1 MKTPMR
7 SVLLMFVLWAGLLS
21 AQTPEK
27 RIALVIGN
35 SRYTNNMLK
44 NPSNDARDMAAVLRK
59 AGFVVTERYDQ
70 GYIAFN
76 NEVTDF
82 VRSFR
87 DSNTV
92 ALFYYAGHGVQDNGD
107 NYLVPV
113 NADSLAEDEITFRCV
128 PLERITDKMKG
139 ANNYMNIIILDAC
152 RNFRMAAT
160 GRSVRKGLAQFEG
173 DLSESLIAY
182 ATAPGSVASDQNDRA
197 NGLFT
202 EKLLKHIV
210 TPGLEIS
217 EIFFEVRKDVKEQ
230 SNNKQIPSLVNNL
243 TRKFYFFGGPP
254 TEKTNALVIDTDLDG
269 VPDVQDRCPSDS
281 GPLQLQGCPDSDNDG
296 VINMLDHCP
305 QVFGSAANEG
315 CPEEKPPTKKMLG
328 WERFLGVSYSSFG
341 THDNSGN
348 YLKTVSYNAYEVYY
362 AMANKIGGFISI
374 GAYSGTYDLV
384 SSGDYV
390 ISTRLM
396 GAIGPGFRVLNT
408 SSGIRGYVFGGLML
422 FGNNSGEEVF
432 GHKAT
437 YTAYKLFLAG
447 NINHVGFKAG
457 YIGGFEQ
464 VKGVVL
470 GVHWCF

>member
-1 MKTPMR
+1 MR

-21 AQTPEK
+21 AQAPEK

-113 NADSLAEDEITFRCV
+113 DADSLAEDEITFRCV

-160 GRSVRKGLAQFEG
+160 GRSARKGLAQFEG

-254 TEKTNALVIDTDLDG
+254 AGQTQAQPADTDQDG
-269 VPDVQDRCPSDS
+269 VPDTADRCPYDA
-281 GPLQLQGCPDSDNDG
+281 GAVHLQGCPDSDSDG
-296 VINMLDHCP
+296 VIDLLDKCP
-305 QVFGSAANEG
+305 QEFGSPANHG
-315 CPEEKPPTKKMLG
+315 CPENKPVQKKSSG
-328 WERFLGVSYSSFG
+328 WESIIGVSYARFG
-341 THDNSGN
+341 THDRFDNS
-348 YLKTVSYNAYEVYY
+348 VSYNAYQAYF
-362 AMANKIGGFISI
+362 AFINKIGGFISV
-374 GAYSGTYDLV
+374 GGYSG
-384 SSGDYV
+384 SSSDGGYS
-390 ISTRLM
+390 ISTYPI
-396 GAIGPGFRVLNT
+396 GAIGPGIRVLNT
-408 SSGIRGYVFGGLML
+408 ASGIRSYVLAGLML
-422 FGNNSGEEVF
+422 FGNNSDEPITDDANYIGYEV
-432 GHKAT
+432 
-437 YTAYKLFLAG
+437 LVVG
-447 NINHVGFKAG
+447 NIGEVGLKAG
-457 YIGGFEQ
+457 YIGGFAKI
-464 VKGVVL
+464 KGFTV
-470 GVHWCF
+470 GVHYCF